1 MINNVNNS
9 VRDDNLKK
17 VVLTFFMCYT
27 CISFKKWQYF
37 ANI

>member
-17 VVLTFFMCYT
+17 VVLIFFMCY
-27 CISFKKWQYF
+27 ISFKKWQYF